1 MSQVANTWSN
11 TVVKNIVRTMPP
23 MDNTSSTM
31 WWRAPAGLTNKEK
44 ELFSLALNFLS
55 HCVYLLWPYSIIL
68 HYHALNCTLRL
79 CFNSVGKYNFNF
91 GLSRHERHNIS
102 DQTNQLQLVA
112 LTSCRGLSKF
122 LLLILLL
129 SYFYY
134 YCYYYC
140 FYYYCC
146 YYDYHL
152 VQLYISC
159 RTCLHHMTSQISV

>member
-1 MSQVANTWSN
+1 MKQYRGQEHC
-11 TVVKNIVRTMPP
+11 KNNATNGQYFKHDVMKGTSRTHKQK
-23 MDNTSSTM
+23 
-31 WWRAPAGLTNKEK
+31 KEV
-44 ELFSLALNFLS
+44 FSLALNFLS

-102 DQTNQLQLVA
+102 DQTNQLQSVA

>member
-31 WWRAPAGLTNKEK
+31 WQRAPAGLTNKEK

-102 DQTNQLQLVA
+102 DQTNQLQSVA
-112 LTSCRGLSKF
+112 LTSCRGFFF
-122 LLLILLL
+122 LRDSFPFLF
-129 SYFYY
+129 SYEASIKWAKSTKTFLK
-134 YCYYYC
+134 CMKNVKC
-140 FYYYCC
+140 
-146 YYDYHL
+146 
-152 VQLYISC
+152 
-159 RTCLHHMTSQISV
+159 